1 MSMPAPVPPIDPAD
15 DIRSKAVH
23 AKAIA
28 LGKLAIRATTSAGS
42 GHPTTALSLAHLVTV
57 LMYGVMRWDP
67 AHPDAPGS
75 DRLVLSEGHAVPIV
89 YAACT
94 DLGVTVRPA
103 MRRGR

>member
-67 AHPDAPGS
+67 ARPTPP
-75 DRLVLSEGHAVPIV
+75 VPT
-89 YAACT
+89 ASSSPRAMRCPSST
-94 DLGVTVRPA
+94 RPA
-103 MRRGR
+103 PISA

>member
-1 MSMPAPVPPIDPAD
+1 MIDALHDLAANGVAVWLDDLSRFSIASGNARQRSIRHVPHRSRRMSMPAPVPPIDPAD

-57 LMYGVMRWDP
+57 LM
-67 AHPDAPGS
+67 
-75 DRLVLSEGHAVPIV
+75 
-89 YAACT
+89 
-94 DLGVTVRPA
+94 
-103 MRRGR
+103 